1 MSDDQSVSISENSEK
16 SERSESPEKDLETK
30 EKESNKSKDYDF
42 PILKKY
48 TFQAYN
54 RNNSKNNI
62 LKRSSFK
69 FRNINNDNHIKKKCS
84 FKIDNINNLFKK
96 EHILKIEDD
105 YSDDNESK
113 NDSINESKQD
123 NDSES
128 ESKHNNG
135 SKHDNESKNDNESM
149 DDNESMHDNNI
160 DNDNDNDNDNCIKK
174 KCRFK
179 YKKSD
184 NNINNNHIEKKL
196 SFKSIKSN
204 GSNDNFILRKS
215 SFKRNNTQITKK
227 FIKFNLENTNLG
239 YASSSKE
246 NNIKINDKKKDNN
259 IRKVKS
265 NKSKYNIN
273 NFINNE
279 ININIIDNNY
289 LNQTLKNSFI
299 KNNLLNEYYIDDH
312 NLQMSYQEE
321 PNKSRSKSISTL
333 MEKYN
338 SDRLRSI
345 KEKYLNNDM
354 NYSNSI
360 NKISL
365 DEKKEE
371 LLSDKDSEI
380 NYSNNNE
387 SNDIFIIT
395 APGKR
400 RKKNTKASTGI
411 TPIKHEIF
419 VKILLSILGK
429 DNRDSSSQIKEDSS
443 RELNHIDKNGE
454 DFIDKDNQI
463 INNIKKI
470 PFKSLK
476 SFNEKSKNIKVNI
489 PKKRSSLI
497 SSLKINY
504 KNINHNKHVTF
515 TKNSCGNIK
524 KYNKDD

>member
-1 MSDDQSVSISENSEK
+1 
-16 SERSESPEKDLETK
+16 
-30 EKESNKSKDYDF
+30 
-42 PILKKY
+42 
-48 TFQAYN
+48 
-54 RNNSKNNI
+54 
-62 LKRSSFK
+62 
-69 FRNINNDNHIKKKCS
+69 
-84 FKIDNINNLFKK
+84 
-96 EHILKIEDD
+96 
-105 YSDDNESK
+105 
-113 NDSINESKQD
+113 
-123 NDSES
+123 
-128 ESKHNNG
+128 
-135 SKHDNESKNDNESM
+135 
-149 DDNESMHDNNI
+149 MHDNNI
-160 DNDNDNDNDNCIKK
+160 DNDNDNDNYIKK
-174 KCRFK
+174 KCSFK
-179 YKKSD
+179 NKKSD
-184 NNINNNHIEKKL
+184 KNNNNNNHIERKH

-215 SFKRNNTQITKK
+215 SLKRNNTQNIKK
-227 FIKFNLENTNLG
+227 FIKFNLENTNLEHS
-239 YASSSKE
+239 SSSKE
-246 NNIKINDKKKDNN
+246 NNVKINDKKKDNN

-265 NKSKYNIN
+265 NKNKSKYNIN

-299 KNNLLNEYYIDDH
+299 KNNLLNEYYKNKQNIDDN
-312 NLQMSYQEE
+312 NLQISYQEK
-321 PNKSRSKSISTL
+321 PNKSRSKSISAL
-333 MEKYN
+333 MKKYN

-365 DEKKEE
+365 DEKDEKF
-371 LLSDKDSEI
+371 LSDKDSEN

-395 APGKR
+395 APRKR
-400 RKKNTKASTGI
+400 RKKNSKASTGI
-411 TPIKHEIF
+411 TPINHEIF

-429 DNRDSSSQIKEDSS
+429 DNRDSSSHIKEDSS
-443 RELNHIDKNGE
+443 RELNHIDKNRE

-463 INNIKKI
+463 INTIKQKS
-470 PFKSLK
+470 FKSLK

-515 TKNSCGNIK
+515 TKNSCGNIRE
-524 KYNKDD
+524 YNKDD

>member
-1 MSDDQSVSISENSEK
+1 MI
-16 SERSESPEKDLETK
+16 
-30 EKESNKSKDYDF
+30 
-42 PILKKY
+42 
-48 TFQAYN
+48 
-54 RNNSKNNI
+54 
-62 LKRSSFK
+62 
-69 FRNINNDNHIKKKCS
+69 
-84 FKIDNINNLFKK
+84 
-96 EHILKIEDD
+96 
-105 YSDDNESK
+105 
-113 NDSINESKQD
+113 
-123 NDSES
+123 
-128 ESKHNNG
+128 
-135 SKHDNESKNDNESM
+135 
-149 DDNESMHDNNI
+149 
-160 DNDNDNDNDNCIKK
+160 
-174 KCRFK
+174 
-179 YKKSD
+179 
-184 NNINNNHIEKKL
+184 
-196 SFKSIKSN
+196 
-204 GSNDNFILRKS
+204 
-215 SFKRNNTQITKK
+215 
-227 FIKFNLENTNLG
+227 
-239 YASSSKE
+239 
-246 NNIKINDKKKDNN
+246 KKDNN

-265 NKSKYNIN
+265 NKNKYNIN

-299 KNNLLNEYYIDDH
+299 KNNLLNEYYIDDN

-371 LLSDKDSEI
+371 FLCDKDSEN

-395 APGKR
+395 APRKR
-400 RKKNTKASTGI
+400 RKKNSKASTGI
-411 TPIKHEIF
+411 TPINHEIF

-429 DNRDSSSQIKEDSS
+429 DNRDSSSHIKEDSS
-443 RELNHIDKNGE
+443 RELNHIDKNRE

-476 SFNEKSKNIKVNI
+476 SFNEKSKNVKINI

-504 KNINHNKHVTF
+504 NHNKYVTF
-515 TKNSCGNIK
+515 TKNSCGNVK

>member
-1 MSDDQSVSISENSEK
+1 M
-16 SERSESPEKDLETK
+16 
-30 EKESNKSKDYDF
+30 
-42 PILKKY
+42 
-48 TFQAYN
+48 
-54 RNNSKNNI
+54 
-62 LKRSSFK
+62 
-69 FRNINNDNHIKKKCS
+69 
-84 FKIDNINNLFKK
+84 
-96 EHILKIEDD
+96 
-105 YSDDNESK
+105 
-113 NDSINESKQD
+113 
-123 NDSES
+123 
-128 ESKHNNG
+128 
-135 SKHDNESKNDNESM
+135 HDNESM
-149 DDNESMHDNNI
+149 RDNNI
-160 DNDNDNDNDNCIKK
+160 DNDNYIKK
-174 KCRFK
+174 KCSIK
-179 YKKSD
+179 NKKSD
-184 NNINNNHIEKKL
+184 SNINNINHIEKKL

-215 SFKRNNTQITKK
+215 SLKRNNTQNIKK
-227 FIKFNLENTNLG
+227 FIKFNLENTNLEH
-239 YASSSKE
+239 ASSSKE
-246 NNIKINDKKKDNN
+246 NNVKINDKKKDNN

-265 NKSKYNIN
+265 NKNKSKYNIN

-299 KNNLLNEYYIDDH
+299 KNNLLNEYYKNKQNIDDN
-312 NLQMSYQEE
+312 NLQISYQEK

-333 MEKYN
+333 MKKYN

-429 DNRDSSSQIKEDSS
+429 DNRDSSSHIKEDSS
-443 RELNHIDKNGE
+443 RELNHIDKNRE

-463 INNIKKI
+463 INTIKQKS
-470 PFKSLK
+470 FKSLK

-504 KNINHNKHVTF
+504 KTINHNKHVTF
-515 TKNSCGNIK
+515 TKNSCGNVK
-524 KYNKDD
+524 EYNKDD